1 MSRLILALLLF
12 VSACS
17 THVLRTPS
25 SEGGRR
31 YGRDVAPLS
40 TDYSYFQSAK
50 AGQQFWKLMPYYRHQ
65 LTNCSCSV
73 AAANIVLNAMHP
85 SYTVNPNETLFTE
98 AKTLELSESDKWKR
112 AAENDSI
119 GIALQDF
126 NIEIKNLLK
135 KLNLTGRYTSQFFE
149 MRTAQDAGT
158 FQDHLK
164 KFNRGEGYLI
174 PMFSQGAV
182 MGGSAIYP
190 HYSPI
195 GAFDETKNR
204 VLILDV
210 DGTWYEPYWL
220 TVTSMIANMTAYDEQ
235 MKCQRGYIWIS
246 SR

>member
-1 MSRLILALLLF
+1 MFRFILVLLLL

-17 THVLRTPS
+17 TQIVRSPS

-31 YGRDVAPLS
+31 YGREAAPLS
-40 TDYSYFQSAK
+40 TDYSYFQSTK
-50 AGQQFWKLMPYYRHQ
+50 ASPQFWKLMPYYRHQ

-98 AKTLELSESDKWKR
+98 AKTLELSESEKWKK
-112 AAENDSI
+112 ATENDST
-119 GIALQDF
+119 GMTLRDF
-126 NIEIKNLLK
+126 NSEIGNLLK
-135 KLNLTGRYTSQFFE
+135 KLNLNRKYNSQFFE
-149 MRTAQDAGT
+149 MRTVQDAAT
-158 FQDHLK
+158 FQEHLK
-164 KFNRGEGYLI
+164 KFNRGEGWLI
-174 PMFSQGAV
+174 VMFSQGAV

-195 GAFDETKNR
+195 GAFDEDKNR

-220 TVTSMIANMTAYDEQ
+220 PVSNIITNMTAYDEE

-246 SR
+246 LR